1 MTPPKDTKHKPAPRN
16 RPSGASWRSADI
28 LRAASI
34 VAGLLIVLKLL
45 WVANE
50 IVIIAFLGSLFG
62 IAVAAGVDRLARY
75 KIPRGLGA
83 ALVVITFLMI
93 LYTLGSIVAPTIA
106 EQGHELRQRLPDAVE
121 RAENWLN
128 KRNPALMSSL
138 LGADSV
144 AAPAAAPADSG
155 KAKAEKPAEKPTEKP
170 GEKPSE
176 SQGGTKAAAQVTTT
190 TATATATTN
199 DSTAQTHAGPSSA
212 LRDNIGK
219 KLVSSAHYLFPF
231 LTSTVE
237 MVAGLLLILMMS
249 LYIGADPDTYRNGIL
264 HLFPKRKRARIGE
277 VLSAMAVMLRKWLV
291 TQLIAMVTIGV
302 VSTIALL
309 VLGVKAPF
317 ALGIIAA
324 LLEFVPTIGPVL
336 SAVPAVAMGFLD
348 SPEKALYVGLAYL
361 VIQQL
366 EGHLLIPMLMKGGMD
381 LPPVLTIVT
390 QGLMA
395 LLFGFL
401 GLMIAVPLLAAV
413 MVPIK
418 MLYVEDALGDEIG
431 VEDDGDDGPV
441 RDG

>member
-1 MTPPKDTKHKPAPRN
+1 MPPPKDTKQKPASHS

-34 VAGLLIVLKLL
+34 VAGLFIILKLL

-50 IVIIAFLGSLFG
+50 IVIVVFLGTLFG
-62 IAVAAGVDRLARY
+62 VAVASGVDRLARY
-75 KIPRGLGA
+75 RVPRGLGA
-83 ALVVITFLMI
+83 AFVVVLFLMV
-93 LYTLGSIVAPTIA
+93 LYTLGSFVAPTIA
-106 EQGHELRQRLPDAVE
+106 QQGHELRQRLPDAVE
-121 RAENWLN
+121 RVEGWLN
-128 KRNPALMSSL
+128 KRNPTLMSSL
-138 LGADSV
+138 LGLDS
-144 AAPAAAPADSG
+144 AQTPAPAESTLAKGARPQQAPAPGGG
-155 KAKAEKPAEKPTEKP
+155 K
-170 GEKPSE
+170 
-176 SQGGTKAAAQVTTT
+176 GGAQVTTT
-190 TATATATTN
+190 TTTTT
-199 DSTAQTHAGPSSA
+199 DSSTRAHASPSST

-219 KLVSSAHYLFPF
+219 KLVGSAHYLFPF
-231 LTSTVE
+231 LTSTFE
-237 MVAGLLLILMMS
+237 MIAGLLLIVMMS

-264 HLFPKRKRARIGE
+264 HLFPKRKRARMGE
-277 VLSAMAVMLRKWLV
+277 VLTAMATILRKWLV

-309 VLGVKAPF
+309 LLGVKAPF

-336 SAVPAVAMGFLD
+336 SAVPAIAMGFLD

-366 EGHLLIPMLMKGGMD
+366 EGHILIPLLMKGGMD

-431 VEDDGDDGPV
+431 VEDDGDDGPL

>member
-1 MTPPKDTKHKPAPRN
+1 MPTPKDTKQKTPRHA

-34 VAGLLIVLKLL
+34 VAGLLIILKLL

-50 IVIIAFLGSLFG
+50 IVIVAFLGTLFG
-62 IAVAAGVDRLARY
+62 IAVAAGVDKLARFRVN
-75 KIPRGLGA
+75 RGLGA
-83 ALVVITFLMI
+83 AFVVIVFLMI

-106 EQGHELRQRLPDAVE
+106 EQGRELKARLPDAVE
-121 RAENWLN
+121 RAEGWMN

-138 LGADSV
+138 LGADSSQT
-144 AAPAAAPADSG
+144 APADTTHAKGAKPAEPAAAG
-155 KAKAEKPAEKPTEKP
+155 
-170 GEKPSE
+170 
-176 SQGGTKAAAQVTTT
+176 
-190 TATATATTN
+190 
-199 DSTAQTHAGPSSA
+199 DSTGATHTGPSSA
-212 LRDNIGK
+212 LRENLGK
-219 KLVSSAHYLFPF
+219 KLVGSAHYLFPF

-237 MVAGLLLILMMS
+237 MFAGLLLILMMS

-264 HLFPKRKRARIGE
+264 HLFPKRKRERIGE
-277 VLSAMAVMLRKWLV
+277 VLAAMATMLRKWLV

-302 VSTIALL
+302 VSTVALL

-317 ALGIIAA
+317 ALGIIAG
-324 LLEFVPTIGPVL
+324 LLEFVPTVGPIL

-366 EGHLLIPMLMKGGMD
+366 EGHLLIPLLMKGGMD

-418 MLYVEDALGDEIG
+418 MLYVEDALGDDIG
-431 VEDDGDDGPV
+431 VEDDGDDGPL

>member
-1 MTPPKDTKHKPAPRN
+1 MTPPKDTKQKQLSHS

-34 VAGLLIVLKLL
+34 VAGLFIILKLL

-50 IVIIAFLGSLFG
+50 IVIVVFLGTLFG
-62 IAVAAGVDRLARY
+62 VAVASGVDRLARY
-75 KIPRGLGA
+75 RVPRGLGA
-83 ALVVITFLMI
+83 AIVVVLFLLL

-106 EQGHELRQRLPDAVE
+106 QQGHELRQRLPDAVE
-121 RAENWLN
+121 RVEGWLN

-138 LGADSV
+138 LGADSTQ
-144 AAPAAAPADSG
+144 APAPADSTQARG
-155 KAKAEKPAEKPTEKP
+155 ARPQQAPV
-170 GEKPSE
+170 
-176 SQGGTKAAAQVTTT
+176 GGRGGAQVTTT
-190 TATATATTN
+190 TTTTS
-199 DSTAQTHAGPSSA
+199 DSSTQVHAGPSST
-212 LRDNIGK
+212 LRDNINK
-219 KLVSSAHYLFPF
+219 RLVGSAHYLFPF
-231 LTSTVE
+231 LTSTFE
-237 MVAGLLLILMMS
+237 MLAGIVLIVMMS
-249 LYIGADPDTYRNGIL
+249 LYIGADPNTYRDGIL
-264 HLFPKRKRARIGE
+264 HLFPKAKRARMRE
-277 VLSAMAVMLRKWLV
+277 VLAAMATILRKWLV

-309 VLGVKAPF
+309 LLGVRAPF

-336 SAVPAVAMGFLD
+336 SAVPAIAMGFLD

-366 EGHLLIPMLMKGGMD
+366 EGHILIPLLMKGGMD

-401 GLMIAVPLLAAV
+401 GLLIAVPLLAAV

-431 VEDDGDDGPV
+431 VEDDGDDGPL

>member
-1 MTPPKDTKHKPAPRN
+1 MTPPKDTKQKPASRA

-28 LRAASI
+28 LRAAAI

-50 IVIIAFLGSLFG
+50 IVIVVFLGSLFG
-62 IAVAAGVDRLARY
+62 IAVASGVDQLARH
-75 KIPRGLGA
+75 KVPRGIGA
-83 ALVVITFLMI
+83 ALVVIVFLMV
-93 LYTLGSIVAPTIA
+93 LYTLGSFVAPTIA

-121 RAENWLN
+121 RVEGWLN

-138 LGADSV
+138 LGADSS
-144 AAPAAAPADSG
+144 ATP
-155 KAKAEKPAEKPTEKP
+155 
-170 GEKPSE
+170 
-176 SQGGTKAAAQVTTT
+176 AAQVTTAAP
-190 TATATATTN
+190 ATATAN
-199 DSTAQTHAGPSSA
+199 DSTAPTHASPSST

-219 KLVSSAHYLFPF
+219 KLVGSAHYLFPF
-231 LTSTVE
+231 LTSTFE
-237 MVAGLLLILMMS
+237 MIAGLLLILMMS

-264 HLFPKRKRARIGE
+264 HLFPKHKRARIGE
-277 VLSAMAVMLRKWLV
+277 VLSAMAAILRKWLV

-336 SAVPAVAMGFLD
+336 SAVPAIAMGFLD

-361 VIQQL
+361 VIQQI

-431 VEDDGDDGPV
+431 VEDDPDEGPL

>member
-1 MTPPKDTKHKPAPRN
+1 MTPPKDTKHKPASHS

-34 VAGLLIVLKLL
+34 VAGLFIILKLL

-50 IVIIAFLGSLFG
+50 IVIVVFLGTLFG
-62 IAVAAGVDRLARY
+62 IAVASGVDRLARY
-75 KIPRGLGA
+75 KVPRGIGA
-83 ALVVITFLMI
+83 AFVVILFLML

-106 EQGHELRQRLPDAVE
+106 QQGRELRQRLPDAIERVE
-121 RAENWLN
+121 GWLN

-138 LGADSV
+138 LGVDS
-144 AAPAAAPADSG
+144 AQTPAPAESTQAKGARPQQAPAPGGG
-155 KAKAEKPAEKPTEKP
+155 K
-170 GEKPSE
+170 
-176 SQGGTKAAAQVTTT
+176 GGAQVTTT
-190 TATATATTN
+190 ITSTATTS
-199 DSTAQTHAGPSSA
+199 DSSTQVHAGPSST
-212 LRDNIGK
+212 LRDNISRR
-219 KLVSSAHYLFPF
+219 LVGSAHYLFPF
-231 LTSTVE
+231 LTSTFE
-237 MVAGLLLILMMS
+237 MLAGIVLIVMMS
-249 LYIGADPDTYRNGIL
+249 LYIGADPDTYRKGIL
-264 HLFPKRKRARIGE
+264 HLFPKAKRERMGE
-277 VLSAMAVMLRKWLV
+277 VLTAMATILRKWLV
-291 TQLIAMVTIGV
+291 TQLIAMLTIGV

-309 VLGVKAPF
+309 LLGVKAPF

-336 SAVPAVAMGFLD
+336 SAVPAIAMGFLD

-366 EGHLLIPMLMKGGMD
+366 EGHILIPLLMKGGMD

-431 VEDDGDDGPV
+431 VEDDGDDGPL

>member
-1 MTPPKDTKHKPAPRN
+1 MTPPKDTKQKPAPRS

-34 VAGLLIVLKLL
+34 VAGLLIILKLL
-45 WVANE
+45 WFANE
-50 IVIIAFLGSLFG
+50 IVIVAFLGTLFG
-62 IAVAAGVDRLARY
+62 IAVASGVDRLARY
-75 KIPRGLGA
+75 KVPRGLGA
-83 ALVVITFLMI
+83 ATVVIVFLMI
-93 LYTLGSIVAPTIA
+93 LYTLGSFVAPTIA

-121 RAENWLN
+121 RAEKWMNE
-128 KRNPALMSSL
+128 RNPALMSSL
-138 LGADSV
+138 LGADSS
-144 AAPAAAPADSG
+144 AT
-155 KAKAEKPAEKPTEKP
+155 PAE
-170 GEKPSE
+170 
-176 SQGGTKAAAQVTTT
+176 AQVTTT
-190 TATATATTN
+190 TTTKTTSTS
-199 DSTAQTHAGPSSA
+199 DSTAPTHASPSTA
-212 LRDNIGK
+212 LRDNLGK
-219 KLVSSAHYLFPF
+219 KLVGSAHYLFPF

-277 VLSAMAVMLRKWLV
+277 VLSAMAAQLRKWLV
-291 TQLIAMVTIGV
+291 TQLIAMLVIGV

-309 VLGVKAPF
+309 LLGVKAPF

-336 SAVPAVAMGFLD
+336 SAVPAIAMGFLD

-431 VEDDGDDGPV
+431 VEDDPDEGPL

>member
-1 MTPPKDTKHKPAPRN
+1 MTTPKDTKPKPSRR
-16 RPSGASWRSADI
+16 RPSAASWRSADI
-28 LRAASI
+28 LRAAAI
-34 VAGLLIVLKLL
+34 VAGLLIILKLL

-50 IVIIAFLGSLFG
+50 IVIVAFLGTLFG
-62 IAVAAGVDRLARY
+62 VAVASGVDRLARFRV
-75 KIPRGLGA
+75 PRGIGA
-83 ALVVITFLMI
+83 AIVVVLFLMI
-93 LYTLGSIVAPTIA
+93 LYTLGSFVAPTIA

-121 RAENWLN
+121 RVEGWLN

-138 LGADSV
+138 LGADSAQTPAPG
-144 AAPAAAPADSG
+144 AANA
-155 KAKAEKPAEKPTEKP
+155 
-170 GEKPSE
+170 
-176 SQGGTKAAAQVTTT
+176 
-190 TATATATTN
+190 N
-199 DSTAQTHAGPSSA
+199 DSTAPAHAGPSA
-212 LRDNIGK
+212 GLRDNIGK
-219 KLVSSAHYLFPF
+219 RLAGSAHYLFPF
-231 LTSTVE
+231 LTSTFE
-237 MVAGLLLILMMS
+237 MLAGLLLIVMMS
-249 LYIGADPDTYRNGIL
+249 LYIGADPDTYRNGLL
-264 HLFPKRKRARIGE
+264 HLFPKRRRARMGE
-277 VLSAMAVMLRKWLV
+277 VLTAMATILRKWLV

-309 VLGVKAPF
+309 LLGVKAPF

-336 SAVPAVAMGFLD
+336 SAVPAIAMGFLD

-366 EGHLLIPMLMKGGMD
+366 EGHILIPLLMKGGMD

-418 MLYVEDALGDEIG
+418 MLYVEDALDDEIG
-431 VEDDGDDGPV
+431 VEDDGGDGPV